1 MLFCELKLLVDIKPF
16 KAIRFSKK
24 AGSIINLVTQPYDKI
39 DSMMQKEYYKL
50 SKYNFCRIIL
60 PLENNKYVFARNRIQ
75 EWLNKEILKKDED
88 PAFFVS
94 RQVFQIDGKHFT
106 RIGLIVA
113 LRLYNYNKEIV
124 FPHEGTYKEP
134 KTDRTNMLE
143 SVKKNLEPVFLIY
156 SDPEK
161 VTINFFSRIIKT
173 TPLIDFQD
181 KSGVCHSLWK
191 VVDPKSISFIID
203 AMKEKIL
210 VIADG
215 HHRYES
221 AISYRD
227 TRRKEEN
234 WIKNSAFNFYMSYI
248 VPIEE
253 PGLVVLPTHRALKE
267 FELTSQ
273 IMKTLSE
280 FFILKSIDPTV
291 SSLESFLKKNSR
303 KHAFCV
309 YNGSEAFGLILK
321 NEVQT
326 QKIINSKN
334 SKELDLLDVTILRD
348 LVFKHIMG
356 IGKLKMHRD
365 IIYAETTNEA
375 LEKVNNKE
383 AKLAFL
389 VNPVDPK
396 IVWKIAQKGWQLP
409 EKSTDFYPKP
419 LSGLMIMDISN
430 EEQL

>member
-1 MLFCELKLLVDIKPF
+1 MVDIKPF

-39 DSMMQKEYYKL
+39 DPLMQKQYYQQ
-50 SKYNFCRIIL
+50 SIYNFCRIIL
-60 PLENNKYVFARNRIQ
+60 PLELDKYDVAKNRLQ
-75 EWLNKEILKKDED
+75 EWLSKEVLIKDKE
-88 PAFFVS
+88 PAFFVL
-94 RQVFQIDGKHFT
+94 RQIFQINGKSFH
-106 RIGLIVA
+106 RIGLFVA
-113 LRLYNYNKEIV
+113 LRLYNYDEKIV

-134 KTDRTNMLE
+134 KDDRTNMLK
-143 SVKKNLEPVFLIY
+143 SVRKNLEPVFLIY

-161 VTINFFSRIIKT
+161 VTIKFFSRIIKT
-173 TPLIDFQD
+173 KPLLDFKD
-181 KSGVCHSLWK
+181 NSGVSHSIWK
-191 VVDPKSISFIID
+191 VVDPKSISFIAD
-203 AMKEKIL
+203 ALKDKIL

-227 TRRKEEN
+227 SQRKEKN
-234 WIKNSAFNFYMSYI
+234 WTQNSAFNFYMSYI

-253 PGLVVLPTHRALKE
+253 SGLVVLPTHRALKG
-267 FELTSQ
+267 FELTPL
-273 IMKTLSE
+273 IIKKLAD
-280 FFILKSIDPTV
+280 FFILKSITPTV
-291 SSLESFLKKNSR
+291 KSLQLFLKKNSK
-303 KHAFCV
+303 KHAFCI

-321 NEVQT
+321 NEVQA
-326 QKIINSKN
+326 QKIINSTN
-334 SKELDLLDVTILRD
+334 SKELNLLDVTILRD

-356 IGKLKMHRD
+356 IGKLKMHHD
-365 IIYAETTNEA
+365 IIYAETTIEA
-375 LEKVNNKE
+375 LEKVNNKD

-419 LSGLMIMDISN
+419 LSGLMMLDISN